1 MRLRMRRSWLS
12 LGLCAVMGLSACT
25 GRLSNADP
33 DDPGL
38 RDPSKPDTSKN
49 NKPGVPSDKNNVT
62 QNNAQPVRRAQPFAC
77 DASLRGPELP
87 LRRLSMQQ
95 YRQSVQAILSS
106 SLGSQAGGV
115 MTALGEVF
123 SKLPDDAR
131 RGYPGDTHG
140 GFRRLDQALQQ
151 EHINVTFEI
160 AQQVAQELTSSDE
173 RLARVVGICATDG
186 DDSNDQVCVDEFIR
200 TFGASTLRSPLK
212 PDDVAFYQSVYDA
225 QGISVPGLRDVITVM
240 LTAPQFLYHVEHGQ
254 DDVLGQ
260 GPQGPIHA
268 LDAYELANKL
278 AFHFWQGPPDEALL
292 AAASD
297 GSLLDE
303 QVYKAQLERMIE
315 DERTGSMLR
324 SLFTEWLWLD
334 ELPRLDSLVG
344 TPLFDA
350 FAGPNVP
357 SATLRDDMVDEIVAL
372 ANYYTLKA
380 PGDFAQLLTSQ
391 KVLTQSEELAQIYG
405 VKAWDGAS
413 EPEAFPA
420 GERAGLITR
429 AALLS
434 TGSANT
440 RPIIKGFFI
449 RKALLCVQPPPPP
462 DNAAN
467 FRIELNE
474 NMTTRE
480 VVEQITEQEGSDCAG
495 CHKIYLNPLGFA
507 SEGYDS
513 LGRLRQEQTLFNDA
527 GEIVASKA
535 VDTSSVPRI
544 FLDDLRPSTGIQ
556 DVSAMLAE
564 SQEVHKCFARNY
576 ARFTMG
582 RAEDVRMDGCMLED
596 LRQQLAEGA
605 DMRQVL
611 LSVALR
617 PEFKQRQF

>member
-1 MRLRMRRSWLS
+1 MRRTWLS
-12 LGLCAVMGLSACT
+12 LGLCAVVGLSACT
-25 GRLSNADP
+25 GRLSNADAE
-33 DDPGL
+33 DPEIL
-38 RDPSKPDTSKN
+38 NPNKPNTSKNN
-49 NKPGVPSDKNNVT
+49 NKPGVPPDQNNVT
-62 QNNAQPVRRAQPFAC
+62 QNNGQPVRRAQPFTC
-77 DASLRGPELP
+77 DASTRGPELP

-95 YRQSVQAILSS
+95 YRQSIQSVLTS
-106 SLGSQAGGV
+106 SLGGQADMV
-115 MTALGEVF
+115 MTSLGE
-123 SKLPDDAR
+123 SLAKLPDDAR

-151 EHINVTFEI
+151 EHINVSFEI
-160 AQQVAQELTSSDE
+160 AQQIADELTSSDE
-173 RLARVVGICATDG
+173 RLARVVGPCATDG
-186 DDSNDQVCVDEFIR
+186 DGANDQACVDDFIR
-200 TFGASTLRSPLK
+200 SFGESALRAPLTQE
-212 PDDVAFYQSVYDA
+212 DVEFYQRVYDA

-254 DDVLGQ
+254 DDVVGQ

-268 LDAYELANKL
+268 LSAYELANKM
-278 AFHFWQGPPDEALL
+278 AFHFWQAPPDEALL
-292 AAASD
+292 AAARD

-303 QVYKAQLERMIE
+303 QVYKAQLERMIA

-350 FAGPNVP
+350 FAGPNAP
-357 SATLRDDMVDEIVAL
+357 SAQLRDDMVDEIVQL
-372 ANYYTLKA
+372 ASYYTLKE
-380 PGDFAQLLTSQ
+380 PSDFATLLTSQ
-391 KVLTQSEELAQIYG
+391 KVLTRSEELAQIYG
-405 VKAWDGAS
+405 VKAWDGVSA
-413 EPEAFPA
+413 PEAFPA

-480 VVEQITEQEGSDCAG
+480 VVEEITEQEGSDCAG
-495 CHKIYLNPLGFA
+495 CHKVYINPLGFA
-507 SEGYDS
+507 TEGYDS
-513 LGRLRQEQTLFNDA
+513 LGRRRQEQTLFNEA
-527 GEIVASKA
+527 GEIVGSKPI
-535 VDTSSVPRI
+535 DTSSVPRI
-544 FLDDLRPSTGIQ
+544 YFDDLTPSTGVQ
-556 DVSAMLAE
+556 DLSEMLAQ

-582 RAEDVRMDGCMLED
+582 RAEDLSADGCLLES
-596 LRQQLAEGA
+596 LRQQLADGA